1 MILVL
6 QKKENKTK
14 KTNFLYIKNLIGYYK
29 SLNYIGNSL
38 EGLVK
43 DLCEDEKLY
52 LDFIKFLLKSH
63 FLGTLHLEPLIG
75 QSRRGVLLSQVHGQL
90 TQLKN
95 YLPC

>member
-1 MILVL
+1 M
-6 QKKENKTK
+6 
-14 KTNFLYIKNLIGYYK
+14 GYK

-90 TQLKN
+90 TQLKH
-95 YLPC
+95 YVPC